1 MHGMAGKGARRS
13 RILMTDFGR
22 RSYCVAFQELGVM
35 AGRKDS
41 QVIQASSRMVK
52 VDSSRSV
59 ALLRKQTLPPNAY
72 SPLYEAI
79 WQLYNSSLTQID
91 R

>member
-1 MHGMAGKGARRS
+1 MHGMTGKGARRS
-13 RILMTDFGR
+13 HILMANFR
-22 RSYCVAFQELGVM
+22 RHSHCVALQELGTL
-35 AGRKDS
+35 AGREDS
-41 QVIQASSRMVK
+41 QVILASSRMVR

-59 ALLRKQTLPPNAY
+59 ALLRKQTLPPNAH

-79 WQLYNSSLTQID
+79 WQLYNSSQTD